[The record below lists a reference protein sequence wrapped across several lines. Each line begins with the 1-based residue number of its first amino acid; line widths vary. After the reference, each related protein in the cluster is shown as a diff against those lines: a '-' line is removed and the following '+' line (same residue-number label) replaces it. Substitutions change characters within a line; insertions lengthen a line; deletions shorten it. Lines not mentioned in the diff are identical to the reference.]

1 MGILLKALS
10 APSSY
15 AAKGGKGSAGP
26 QMWPDLVD
34 RINGAMFASQLD
46 DFEAWL
52 DARPLDYPAA
62 YREPLDELIEAKREE
77 IAAEDI
83 GGIMRDRFDFT

>member
-1 MGILLKALS
+1 MGLLLKALS

-15 AAKGGKGSAGP
+15 AAKGGKDRGSV
-26 QMWPDLVD
+26 DLWADLKDRVD
-34 RINGAMFASQLD
+34 GAMLPADLD
-46 DFEAWL
+46 EFERWL

-77 IAAEDI
+77 LKSEDI
-83 GGIMRDRFDFT
+83 GQIVRDRFDF